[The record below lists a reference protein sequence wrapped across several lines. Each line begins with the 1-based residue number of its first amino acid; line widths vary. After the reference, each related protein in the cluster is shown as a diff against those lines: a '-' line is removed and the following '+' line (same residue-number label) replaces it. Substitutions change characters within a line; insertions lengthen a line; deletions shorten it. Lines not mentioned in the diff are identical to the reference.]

1 MKTLP
6 FVAAALALT
15 LAACGQTPTPG
26 ASVAD
31 YASRPELADADSQA
45 ILARY
50 GNDPGLLAA
59 LQEAYGERPASFT
72 RPEVPALTGLDLAS
86 DRLAYVKRTGW
97 GTVGNYNAQYA
108 AYAGTASPSPGLDWT
123 RDGCSAPDGLGLG
136 YREDF
141 RPSCNV
147 HDFAYRNIMS
157 SDTFYQDDRDVYQ
170 LWARFGVLAVEMEA
184 AGLYTLAAQHG
195 VRALTVLTVSDHLV
209 THEETTAEE
218 RQTTFNGMVEVA
230 LDAALGE
237 G

>member
-6 FVAAALALT
+6 FVTAALALT
-15 LAACGQTPTPG
+15 LAACGQTSTPG

-72 RPEVPALTGLDLAS
+72 RPEAPAISGLDLAS

-108 AYAGTASPSPGLDWT
+108 AYAGTSSPYPGLDWT

-141 RPSCNV
+141 RPSCHV
-147 HDFAYRNIMS
+147 HDFAYRNLKVYERTS
-157 SDTFYQDDRDVYQ
+157 ANRLASDDAFYVNMKSACAAKSWYARPACYSAAYAYYQ
-170 LWARFGVLAVEMEA
+170 AVRV
-184 AGLYTLAAQHG
+184 GG
-195 VRALTVLTVSDHLV
+195 SGS
-209 THEETTAEE
+209 
-218 RQTTFNGMVEVA
+218 F
-230 LDAALGE
+230 
-237 G
+237 